1 MRTKIKIAFA
11 LCTCLFFVFIGCG
24 GGEQGA
30 NTEKSATNQVA
41 RGEYLVTIGSCNYC
55 HSPKLSTPFEG
66 LIVDSTRLLSG
77 HPESAVLSK
86 INLKIDSTLTKKS
99 DWVLMSLDMTAFAG
113 PWGISYTA
121 NLTPDTTTGI
131 GAWTEEA
138 FIKTLRTGKH
148 LGQEGGRKVLPPMP
162 WNFIGM
168 MTDDDLKA
176 VYAYLR
182 SLPPVKNQVP
192 APVSSEEMKKL
203 K

>member
-1 MRTKIKIAFA
+1 MRTKINFA
-11 LCTCLFFVFIGCG
+11 LLCCLYAGLNACG
-24 GGEQGA
+24 GGEQGKES
-30 NTEKSATNQVA
+30 TSSADQIT

-55 HSPKLSTPFEG
+55 HSPKLATPYEG
-66 LIVDSTRLLSG
+66 IIVDSTRMLSG
-77 HPESAVLSK
+77 HPADAVLSK
-86 INLKIDSTLTKKS
+86 INVKIDSSLTKKT

-131 GAWTEEA
+131 GAWTEET

-162 WNFIGM
+162 WNFIGK

-182 SLPPVKNQVP
+182 SIPPVSNQVP
-192 APVSSEEMKKL
+192 APVPPEKAFSH
-203 K
+203 